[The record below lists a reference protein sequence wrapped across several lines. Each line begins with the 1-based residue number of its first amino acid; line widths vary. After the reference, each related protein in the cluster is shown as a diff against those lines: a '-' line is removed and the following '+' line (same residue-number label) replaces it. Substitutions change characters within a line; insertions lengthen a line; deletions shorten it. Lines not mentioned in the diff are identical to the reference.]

1 MNEWRSEEDDE
12 FLRYNFLSFHFI
24 LKENRTC
31 EENKS
36 YLLNNIWLCKIHM
49 KWNDLNFEF
58 EFNEFKNS
66 WRERER
72 ENRGEEN
79 EEKE

>member
-36 YLLNNIWLCKIHM
+36 YLLNNI
-49 KWNDLNFEF
+49 
-58 EFNEFKNS
+58 
-66 WRERER
+66 
-72 ENRGEEN
+72 
-79 EEKE
+79 